1 MPAMIRSFVR
11 SHIHSGAWAVFVLF
25 IILLLENRLSS
36 SLAIGRIT
44 PDLIDRL
51 LQDEVQNQ
59 VWQIIKFVVF
69 VPAVIA
75 WLLERRHALAIWVIV
90 NNSLLTIQLLLSETL
105 LVLTLNETDKAL
117 ILIRDTVIVA
127 IINILIFS
135 LWYWLIDSPS
145 VQEIQV
151 DPIRRWDFLFPQ
163 RGNQVPGYE
172 QWHPHYADY
181 LFLAVVTT
189 MSFSPAD
196 TLPLS
201 RRAKFLM
208 GTQAVLAFATITILA
223 ARALSILK

>member
-1 MPAMIRSFVR
+1 MPPVIRSFIR
-11 SHIHSGAWAVFVLF
+11 SHLHSGAWAVFVLF
-25 IILLLENRLSS
+25 IILLLQDRLSS

-44 PDLIDRL
+44 PDLIDRFL
-51 LQDEVQNQ
+51 RDEVQNQ

-75 WLLERRHALAIWVIV
+75 WLSGRRRALTVWVV
-90 NNSLLTIQLLLSETL
+90 VSNFLLTIQLLLSETL
-105 LVLTLNETDKAL
+105 LVLTLGETDKAL
-117 ILIRDTVIVA
+117 VLIRDTIIVA

-135 LWYWLIDSPS
+135 LWYWIIDSPS
-145 VQEIQV
+145 LRDEA
-151 DPIRRWDFLFPQ
+151 PETTTHWDFLFPQ
-163 RGNQVPGYE
+163 RGNQFPGYE
-172 QWHPHYADY
+172 NWHPHYADY

-208 GTQAVLAFATITILA
+208 GTQALLAFATITVLA
-223 ARALSILK
+223 ARALSILQ